1 MDITNTACVQ
11 LVLDERSSVAKFAMS
26 LLSFGLTTIN
36 EDECVWSV
44 VNHFDTEL
52 FFVKCRKS
60 SLNYDAEVCDFDQ
73 ISAILFDEGVT
84 WINRDIPF
92 DAIYDVGGR
101 HRFEPIREGC
111 QIFYSR
117 VTRTKKRKSS
127 VEPVSGKKTTR
138 LHLLTDVDTLA
149 SGKVQGC

>member
-1 MDITNTACVQ
+1 
-11 LVLDERSSVAKFAMS
+11 MS

-92 DAIYDVGGR
+92 DAIYDVGSR
-101 HRFEPIREGC
+101 HGFEPVKQAC
-111 QIFYSR
+111 QSFFSR
-117 VTRTKKRKSS
+117 GSRTKKRKIDP
-127 VEPVSGKKTTR
+127 ERGQCCGNKQQDCTYT
-138 LHLLTDVDTLA
+138 LTLLP
-149 SGKVQGC
+149 